1 MPFCA
6 TYSATKAFLLH
17 FSEALWAENRD
28 YGVRILALCPG
39 PTNTNIA
46 RNSNFRLEPLGR
58 MENAKDVVA
67 AAMKALAQGKSQVHS
82 TTMGAL
88 IVFLASLFPRAIVLG
103 WALKTL
109 KKCAV

>member
-67 AAMKALAQGKSQVHS
+67 AAMTALAQGRSRVHS

-88 IVFLASLFPRAIVLG
+88 TVFGSHFLPRKIG
-103 WALKTL
+103 
-109 KKCAV
+109 